1 MTAAITRMN
10 HDAQSKWG
18 FLMIGATDYIQELS
32 AGEMALWVRGLA
44 AKLEDLRLAPRSH
57 VEEEENSPKLS
68 SDLHIHTP

>member
-1 MTAAITRMN
+1 
-10 HDAQSKWG
+10 
-18 FLMIGATDYIQELS
+18 MIGATDYIQELS